1 MKFSKYIILSGIALT
16 MGFTSCVDDLDVK
29 PEDPDSKTEL
39 TTAQEYYD
47 LLARAY
53 GGLVLEGGISVD
65 DGGAGVYTRQL
76 WNLQELP
83 TDEALIGKN
92 WNDAGID
99 ELDFNTWSGDNH
111 WLYKCFCRFN
121 YQIALCNEFLRTIDK
136 AGSLIPD
143 EGIDGKNM
151 LKVEARVL
159 RDLSYY
165 HMIDIFGR
173 GPWTDENSVVGAI
186 PPTYDRKQLF
196 DAVVADLVDAVPQLT
211 PASQQR
217 YGRISREAGYMLLA
231 KMYLNAEVYTG
242 TGMWQECANACNEIL
257 KTINTL
263 APEYKYLFCGS
274 NDKYV
279 GNGEILWSIPQD
291 QNTLQCYG
299 GTTYLSGGAYNG
311 EVDVTP
317 YGCGASGWGGPRV
330 RAELS
335 KALKSNDKR
344 RLIYEGDLKEDIS
357 ASGLDSWTS
366 TGEGYMC
373 IKYVYTNEGDYYNT
387 TGNSGSP
394 TIFNSADFPLFR
406 LADTFL
412 MLAECEL
419 HGASGCNGL
428 ARYNDVRIR
437 AGLPAVGSY
446 TADDLLNERLCEL
459 YWEGHRRS
467 DLVRFGKFAGSA
479 YNWSWKGG
487 IENGAGTP
495 AYRNLFA
502 IPTQFVP
509 TLGQNEGYVGASK

>member
-111 WLYKCFCRFN
+111 WLYECFCRFN

-186 PPTYDRKQLF
+186 PPLTTASSFSTLWLLTSLTLCLSSHPLLSSVM
-196 DAVVADLVDAVPQLT
+196 VVSLVKPVTCFSQRCTSMPRFT
-211 PASQQR
+211 P
-217 YGRISREAGYMLLA
+217 
-231 KMYLNAEVYTG
+231 V
-242 TGMWQECANACNEIL
+242 QEC
-257 KTINTL
+257 
-263 APEYKYLFCGS
+263 G
-274 NDKYV
+274 
-279 GNGEILWSIPQD
+279 
-291 QNTLQCYG
+291 
-299 GTTYLSGGAYNG
+299 
-311 EVDVTP
+311 
-317 YGCGASGWGGPRV
+317 
-330 RAELS
+330 
-335 KALKSNDKR
+335 
-344 RLIYEGDLKEDIS
+344 
-357 ASGLDSWTS
+357 
-366 TGEGYMC
+366 
-373 IKYVYTNEGDYYNT
+373 
-387 TGNSGSP
+387 
-394 TIFNSADFPLFR
+394 
-406 LADTFL
+406 
-412 MLAECEL
+412 
-419 HGASGCNGL
+419 
-428 ARYNDVRIR
+428 
-437 AGLPAVGSY
+437 
-446 TADDLLNERLCEL
+446 
-459 YWEGHRRS
+459 
-467 DLVRFGKFAGSA
+467 
-479 YNWSWKGG
+479 
-487 IENGAGTP
+487 
-495 AYRNLFA
+495 RN
-502 IPTQFVP
+502 VP
-509 TLGQNEGYVGASK
+509 TLVTKSSRPSTHSLPSTSICSAVPMTSMSATAKSFGQFLRIRTHFSATVVPLIFQAVLTMPKLT